1 VATWARRGLGV
12 PLMPWQVE
20 LADVACE
27 WDATT
32 GTMAYPFVVVV
43 VPRRAGKTL
52 LSLAMAAQRAS
63 LPGRM
68 RCWYTAQRRETAATI
83 FRDEW
88 VPMLDRLAARRIVQ
102 VRRAQGSEGFTVAR
116 HGGRVQLFPPTANA
130 LHGLPC
136 DLAVIDEAWAFDLVQ
151 GEAVEAG
158 VRPAQLTRPL
168 RQTWIVSAGGTA
180 ESTYLDR
187 WMTLGRD
194 GAPGVCYVEWSADPD
209 AAGYDPY
216 DRDVI
221 AAAHPAVGHTVTVDA
236 ILADAATMDRATFER
251 AYLNVWPR
259 PSGTGGALDAA
270 RWAACAAPDLAPG
283 DPLALGVEV
292 DPDRT
297 WAAIAVAGATLEGG
311 NDSQKVALEV
321 VDVRPGVDWVAARV
335 AELDA
340 RHRPAAIALD
350 PAGPA
355 GALLPYLDAAGIA
368 APTLVLCDTR
378 GYAQAC
384 GALYDD
390 VQAGRVAHRAQV
402 ELDAAVAGVIRRP
415 IGAAWGW
422 HRTTATTPL
431 GAATLA
437 AWAWRTRVAPS
448 AGRPTVH

>member
-1 VATWARRGLGV
+1 LTGGAE
-12 PLMPWQVE
+12 LMPWQRDLV
-20 LADVACE
+20 DVAGE
-27 WDATT
+27 VEGGA
-32 GTMAYPFVVVV
+32 MAYPFVVVV

-52 LSLAMAAQRAS
+52 LALAVAAQRAA

-68 RCWYTAQRRETAATI
+68 RCWYTAHKREAAATI

-88 VPMLDRLAARRIVQ
+88 VPMLDPLAARRYVR
-102 VRRAQGSEGFTVAR
+102 VRRSQGSEGFTVLR
-116 HGGRVQLFPPTANA
+116 TGGKVQLFPPTANA
-130 LHGLPC
+130 LHAQNC
-136 DLAVIDEAWAFDLVQ
+136 DLAVIDEAWAFDLAT

-168 RQTWIVSAGGTA
+168 RQTWIVSAGGTP

-194 GAPGVCYVEWSADPD
+194 GAPGVCYVEWSADGD
-209 AAGYDPY
+209 ADGYDPY
-216 DRDVI
+216 DREII

-236 ILADAATMDRATFER
+236 ILADAATMDRASFER

-259 PSGTGGALDAA
+259 PSGAGGALDTA

-283 DPLALGVEV
+283 DPVALAVEV

-297 WAAIAVAGATLEGG
+297 WAAVAVAGADRGRL
-311 NDSQKVALEV
+311 VVEV
-321 VDVRPGVDWVAARV
+321 IDVRPGTGWVAARV
-335 AELDA
+335 AQLDA
-340 RHRPAAIALD
+340 DHRPVAIALD

-355 GALLPYLDAAGIA
+355 GALLPYLEAAGIA
-368 APTLVLCDTR
+368 APTLVLCDAR

-390 VQAGRVAHRAQV
+390 VTTGRVAHRAQV
-402 ELDAAVAGVIRRP
+402 ELDAAVAGVIRKP
-415 IGAAWGW
+415 IAGAWGW

-437 AWAWRTRVAPS
+437 AWAWRSTVGATG
-448 AGRPTVH
+448 GRPTVH